1 MYAVVRL
8 AGKQC
13 MVSPEGK
20 IKVPRLDV
28 EEGSL
33 IQCDQVLF
41 YSQGDDTRI
50 GNPTLDDVK
59 VTAEVV
65 SHGRDKKVTVFKMK
79 RRKNYRRRKGHRQE
93 HTILKIKEISV

>member
-13 MVSPEGK
+13 MVSPEEK

-28 EEGSL
+28 TEGSL

-41 YSQGDDTRI
+41 YSGEDDTRI

-65 SHGRDKKVTVFKMK
+65 EHGRDSKITVFKMK
-79 RRKNYRRRKGHRQE
+79 RRKNYRRRKGHRQD
-93 HTILKIKEISV
+93 HTILRIKEISV